1 MRYFVRLLIL
11 FREIENNDSVNLSQ
25 FFRFSKFDVIVKC
38 VMQIFKFD
46 VKRGEKEVRIFFL
59 VLYIGYLW
67 KKCVVVVYGKV
78 FREKDKGVL
87 EDVEYFEKLMEV
99 EWNYRVS
106 YYFVII
112 LNDRKY
118 NQFDFLFFISD
129 FQKLKE
135 FIILKIIV
143 FIT

>member
-1 MRYFVRLLIL
+1 M
-11 FREIENNDSVNLSQ
+11 ENNDSVNLLQ
-25 FFRFSKFDVIVKC
+25 FFCFSKFDVIVKC

-46 VKRGEKEVRIFFL
+46 VKRGEKEVGIFFL
-59 VLYIGYLW
+59 VLYIGYLL
-67 KKCVVVVYGKV
+67 KKCVVVVRGKV

-99 EWNYRVS
+99 EWNYCVS

-118 NQFDFLFFISD
+118 NQFDFLFVISD

-143 FIT
+143 FIK